1 MLTGDHK
8 ALQLRAGVLLRIGV
22 ILALA
27 VLAFIGVNT
36 GIQALYQPGPGLPY
50 AVIYVLAALLLS
62 GGAVIMFRNRPRMF
76 IALFALVSFGAALAV
91 ALWANTE
98 PIAEYARMLQ
108 TALDLRTG
116 QWDALRSNEYYH
128 AWAYQSGFVL
138 YQTLVLT
145 LLPPTIT
152 SLLVMNALLMT
163 GIKVLLFVLLRRY
176 ASPEAAIF
184 IAMLYLMNPAPY
196 LLASV
201 LTNQHISLFLLL
213 LGLWVLGR
221 NTASWIGASV
231 GGLCFALACATRPD
245 AQLIYP
251 ALVLLALLLTLQ
263 RGDASS
269 KPRPNARN
277 AHAKAAFLRTAQ
289 FGMLLSVAVGV
300 AAGWLLSGLVSVTGL
315 NPGGLRNY
323 DPMWKLAFGLNI
335 ETEGRFDMALAETLL
350 AAETQAERAQMES
363 EIVQANLS
371 QGAGAI
377 ASFLFDKINR
387 SWREVEP
394 ASWAFAGQ
402 GERIVPV
409 LRQPLKWV
417 LPVLQL
423 AERLLTLC
431 LAALV
436 CLSFVR
442 SFRHGADAA
451 TVLCALVILGFFLIH
466 AVIEFQPRYRYLV
479 WPFVTLAAA
488 GGVDALLQRIGWPVP
503 VRGKARNHTGEKRKA
518 NTRGKSPKS

>member
-1 MLTGDHK
+1 MLTGGHK
-8 ALQLRAGVLLRIGV
+8 AVLLRPGVLLRIGV
-22 ILALA
+22 ILTLVA
-27 VLAFIGVNT
+27 LAFIGVNT
-36 GIQALYQPGPGLPY
+36 GIQALYRPGPGLPY
-50 AVIYVLAALLLS
+50 AAVYVLATLLLS
-62 GGAVIMFRNRPRMF
+62 GGAAIVFRNRPKLFMT
-76 IALFALVSFGAALAV
+76 LFALVAFGAALAV

-108 TALDLRTG
+108 TALDLRAG

-138 YQTLVLT
+138 YQALVLT
-145 LLPPTIT
+145 LLPPSIT
-152 SLLVMNALLMT
+152 SLLVVNALVMT
-163 GIKVLLFVLLRRY
+163 GIKVMLYVLLRRN
-176 ASPEAAIF
+176 AQPETAIF
-184 IAMLYLMNPAPY
+184 LAMLYLMNPASY

-213 LGLWVLGR
+213 LGLCVLGR
-221 NTASWIGASV
+221 NTASWAGAAAS
-231 GGLCFALACATRPD
+231 GLCFALACATRPD

-251 ALVLLALLLTLQ
+251 VLVLLSLLLILQ
-263 RGDASS
+263 RDPP
-269 KPRPNARN
+269 KPRSKAKN
-277 AHAKAAFLRTAQ
+277 AHAKTAFLRTAQ

-323 DPMWKLAFGLNI
+323 DPLWKLAFGLNI
-335 ETEGRFDMALAETLL
+335 KTEGRFDMALAETLL

-371 QGAGAI
+371 QGAGAM
-377 ASFLFDKINR
+377 AAFLLDKINR
-387 SWREVEP
+387 SWRDVEP

-402 GERIVPV
+402 GERIVPL

-431 LAALV
+431 LVILV
-436 CLSFVR
+436 CWSFVR
-442 SFRHGADAA
+442 CFRQGADASA
-451 TVLCALVILGFFLIH
+451 ALCALVILGFFLIH

-479 WPFVTLAAA
+479 WPFVTMAAS
-488 GGVDALLQRIGWPVP
+488 GGADVLFRMIRRTVP
-503 VRGKARNHTGEKRKA
+503 ARSEARKYAVGKRKA
-518 NTRGKSPKS
+518 NT